1 MIIKEFKLF
10 EDLSKDINCDCG
22 WSWNIDESEDFDKYI
37 CHKCGADL
45 ESKYIFEKNVAKDKS
60 LWNSCVAWAK
70 SKYDVWPSAY
80 ACGAAA
86 KRYKSKGGKW
96 KKVNEKIDSFEDF
109 NEGHGGLDK
118 WFDEKWVDISKTN
131 KDGSHP
137 PCGRK
142 DADKGG
148 YPKCR
153 KVRVASKMT
162 DKEKTNSVKR
172 KRRVEKNGDKSSKRK
187 PNYSK

>member
-1 MIIKEFKLF
+1 MKIIKTY
-10 EDLSKDINCDCG
+10 
-22 WSWNIDESEDFDKYI
+22 EDFNDSNLNEDYS
-37 CHKCGADL
+37 L
-45 ESKYIFEKNVAKDKS
+45 LLEKNVPKNKS
-60 LWNSCVAWAK
+60 LWDSCVSWAK

-96 KKVNEKIDSFEDF
+96 KSKNESINNFEEF
-109 NEGHGGLDK
+109 NENLDK
-118 WFDEKWVDISKTN
+118 WFKEKWVDISKTN
-131 KDGSHP
+131 PDGSHP

-153 KVRVASKMT
+153 KVRVASKMSQ
-162 DKEKTNSVKR
+162 KEKKNSVQR
-172 KRRVEKNGDKSSKRK
+172 KRRVEKKGNKSSQRS

>member
-1 MIIKEFKLF
+1 MENIKKY
-10 EDLSKDINCDCG
+10 
-22 WSWNIDESEDFDKYI
+22 EDFSNEDNYS
-37 CHKCGADL
+37 L
-45 ESKYIFEKNVAKDKS
+45 LLEKNVPKDKS
-60 LWNSCVAWAK
+60 LWNSCVTWAK

-96 KKVNEKIDSFEDF
+96 KSKSNESIDNFEEF
-109 NEGHGGLDK
+109 NENLDK
-118 WFDEKWVDISKTN
+118 WFKEKWVDISKTN

-142 DADKGG
+142 NADEGG

-153 KVRVASKMT
+153 KVKVAAKMS
-162 DKEKTNSVKR
+162 DKEKNNSVQR
-172 KRRVEKNGDKSSKRK
+172 KRRAEKGGNKSSKRS